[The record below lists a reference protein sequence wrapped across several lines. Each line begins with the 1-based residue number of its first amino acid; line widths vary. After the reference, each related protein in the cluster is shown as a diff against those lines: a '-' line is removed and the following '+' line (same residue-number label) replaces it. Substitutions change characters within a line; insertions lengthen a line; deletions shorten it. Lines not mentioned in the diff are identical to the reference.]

1 MANRPDKTS
10 IDTTAIRAIRE
21 RERQR
26 ERERESSKQK
36 NMCKNKIK
44 TKKYREKIRTNRMWC
59 TCESKIFRKITYV

>member
-10 IDTTAIRAIRE
+10 IDTTTIRAIRE

-36 NMCKNKIK
+36 NMCKNKLK
-44 TKKYREKIRTNRMWC
+44 TKNTE
-59 TCESKIFRKITYV
+59 RK